1 LEGWSQDL
9 ARPVIEVF
17 PYAWIFFV
25 MFILIATFIIF
36 NLFIAV
42 IVDSITAD
50 KEQDNKDHAQFDT
63 IEEEIKAVR
72 LEMSEI
78 RKLLEQRS

>member
-1 LEGWSQDL
+1 
-9 ARPVIEVF
+9 
-17 PYAWIFFV
+17 

-50 KEQDNKDHAQFDT
+50 KEQDRKDHEQFDS
-63 IEEEIKAVR
+63 IEQEIKTVR
-72 LEMSEI
+72 REI
-78 RKLLEQRS
+78 TELRKLLEQRS